1 MTLNRKV
8 AATALAAAVSGLIL
22 TPAVAA
28 ADDIP
33 RDPIQVPPGEHVY
46 RPPESTIDNDDI
58 HIDHAKLPDL
68 SHLPDFD
75 DFPIHFKHEKKKS
88 STTFTTVYPSRR
100 EPIQM
105 PQTAETGSI
114 EIPQPNQGVPIAL
127 ASAAILGT
135 AGVAIR
141 RTRTH

>member
-1 MTLNRKV
+1 MTVNRKV
-8 AATALAAAVSGLIL
+8 AATAFAAAVSGLIL

-46 RPPESTIDNDDI
+46 RPPESTIGNDDI

-75 DFPIHFKHEKKKS
+75 DFHIHFKHEKKKS
-88 STTFTTVYPSRR
+88 SNEITTVFPSGR

-105 PQTAETGSI
+105 PQTAATDSI
-114 EIPQPNQGVPIAL
+114 EVPQPNQGVPIAL

-135 AGVAIR
+135 AAVR
-141 RTRTH
+141 RTRKR